1 MIENISRRNLL
12 QTLCGGFGAVGLSG
26 ILASEQ
32 ARAAGDR
39 IKGSDT
45 AASVLAGQSAA
56 KACPV
61 LYQACQAAFPKACSD
76 QISPVS

>member
-1 MIENISRRNLL
+1 
-12 QTLCGGFGAVGLSG
+12 VY
-26 ILASEQ
+26 SEQ